1 MLPSNLKYQNKLE
14 SSYARSYTTH
24 IQPQNGSNGYGPGQ
38 TIIVNIPTSPNQ
50 VMASTESIFKF
61 NLTVENGGTVS
72 NYMRLDKCGAH
83 GVIQRIR
90 LYHGSQLLEDLDTY
104 GNIVSQ
110 LTALQKSSACNG
122 KDNKYFTR
130 LL

>member
-1 MLPSNLKYQNKLE
+1 
-14 SSYARSYTTH
+14 
-24 IQPQNGSNGYGPGQ
+24 
-38 TIIVNIPTSPNQ
+38 
-50 VMASTESIFKF
+50 MASTESIFKF
-61 NLTVENGGTVS
+61 NLTVTNNGADAS
-72 NYMRLDKCGAH
+72 HYMRLDKCGAH